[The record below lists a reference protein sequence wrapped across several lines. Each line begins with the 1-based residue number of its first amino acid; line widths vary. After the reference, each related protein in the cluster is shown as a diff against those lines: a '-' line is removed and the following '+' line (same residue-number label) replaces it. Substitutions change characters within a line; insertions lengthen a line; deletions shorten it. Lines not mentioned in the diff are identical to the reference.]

1 MVQVAG
7 RLKHFVQQWYKLTS
21 NQTILDTVKHCHI
34 EFVSDIL
41 PYQEI
46 PKRPIKMSLSEQN
59 IMNTEVSKLL
69 NKGVIEQCAH
79 HTEAEFISNVFLK
92 EKKDASYRMIL
103 NLKSLNKNVA
113 YHKFKMD
120 TLEFVLLLVKPNCY
134 MASVDLRDAYY
145 SPNCCGT

>member
-7 RLKHFVQQWYKLTS
+7 RLKHFVQQWYNWTS
-21 NQTILDTVKHCHI
+21 DQTILDTAKHCHI

-79 HTEAEFISNVFLK
+79 HIEAECISNVFLK
-92 EKKDASYRMIL
+92 NKQDASYRMRGGAGVNHVKRDWHEIF
-103 NLKSLNKNVA
+103 NVNCDL
-113 YHKFKMD
+113 YLF
-120 TLEFVLLLVKPNCY
+120 FCVKRDWGY
-134 MASVDLRDAYY
+134 LRE
-145 SPNCCGT
+145 T